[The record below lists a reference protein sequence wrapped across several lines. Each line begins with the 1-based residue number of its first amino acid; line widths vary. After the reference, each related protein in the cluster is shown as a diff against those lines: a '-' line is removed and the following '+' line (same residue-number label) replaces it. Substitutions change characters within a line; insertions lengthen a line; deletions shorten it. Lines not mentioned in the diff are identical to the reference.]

1 MLCGNPKLSRQ
12 PDALPPFDVGFQ
24 FRSLPSSKARV
35 LLSNSCAIARS
46 QQLYLPNTLDAMQF
60 AEKVCVVTG
69 GGSGIGRATCRRF
82 AAEGGRVVVADL
94 NVESAG
100 ETVRL
105 ITAAGGQAVPA
116 RCNVAV
122 SDEVQATVKLA
133 IQQWGRIDVLA
144 NNAAMMTFKNVVDLD
159 ESDWDRVMAVNLKS
173 VFMFCKYAIPHMGK
187 GSAIVNTSSVHAH
200 ESEAGVAPYAASKGG
215 MESFIRV
222 LAIEL
227 ESKKIRVN
235 CVAPGAVNTPMLWNN
250 PNVKSGKEKVQGAVG
265 QPEDI
270 AAAIC
275 FLASAQARFIN
286 GTTLIVDGARL
297 DIL

>member
-1 MLCGNPKLSRQ
+1 
-12 PDALPPFDVGFQ
+12 
-24 FRSLPSSKARV
+24 
-35 LLSNSCAIARS
+35 
-46 QQLYLPNTLDAMQF
+46 MQF
-60 AEKVCVVTG
+60 AEKVCIVTG
-69 GGSGIGRATCRRF
+69 GGSGIGRATCQRF

-94 NVESAG
+94 DLEKAN
-100 ETVRL
+100 ETVLL
-105 ITAAGGQAVPA
+105 ITGAGGQADSTSSPRALAA
-116 RCNVAV
+116 RCNVGV
-122 SDEVQATVKLA
+122 SADVQATVKLA
-133 IQQWGRIDVLA
+133 VDRWGRIDVLV

-173 VFMFCKYAIPHMGK
+173 VFMFCKYAIPHMPRG
-187 GSAIVNTSSVHAH
+187 GAIVNTSSVHAH
-200 ESEAGVAPYAASKGG
+200 ESEAGVSPYAASKGG
-215 MESFIRV
+215 MEAFMRV

-250 PNVKSGKEKVQGAVG
+250 PFVKSGKEKVQGAVG

-275 FLASAQARFIN
+275 FLASAQARFVN
-286 GTTLIVDGARL
+286 GTTLVVDGARL